1 MPEVNGLQL
10 QDLLVTTECSMPIVF
25 LSGHATVPTSV
36 RAMKAGAVDFLQKP
50 CDDEAL
56 LEAIYRALQQARQA
70 WHDQKEQHTLS
81 QRLETL
87 TPREHEVLALVVT
100 GMMNKQI
107 AETLGMSEK
116 TVKVHRGRVMHKM
129 HAISLADLVHI
140 ADKVGIKP

>member
-10 QDLLVTTECSMPIVF
+10 QDLLVTAECHMPIVF

-56 LEAIYRALQQARQA
+56 LEAIYRALQQARRV
-70 WHDQKEQHTLS
+70 WHDQEEQHTLY

-100 GMMNKQI
+100 GLMNKQI

-116 TVKVHRGRVMHKM
+116 TVKVHRGRVMQKM
-129 HAISLADLVHI
+129 QAISLADLVHI